1 MSGDSGTGQ
10 AGRDGRG
17 ERPVAGRYRLL
28 DRLGQGGMGVV
39 WRARDEV
46 LDREVAVKEVR
57 APAGLLEHEVRQ
69 LYARLEREGRAAARI
84 SHRNVIGVYDVVTE
98 DGRPWIVMELVRG
111 LSFAEVLE
119 AQGAVTPARAAHI
132 GAETAA
138 ALRAAHQ
145 VGVLHRDVK
154 PGNVLLADDGRVV
167 LSDFGIATVAGS
179 SALTRTGELVG
190 SPEYLAPERALG
202 QPPGPASDLWS
213 LGVMLYAAVEGFSP
227 FRQETPLGT
236 IRAVVDQELPPPR
249 AAGTLAPV
257 LDGLLRK
264 DPARRLGAAEAE
276 RMLRTVAAQGAGAS
290 RMPQGPD
297 LAHAPT
303 VPAGPAATDGPAAPR
318 TPPPGFGPPPGGPA
332 PEPEPGPEG
341 EGRRIATV
349 LVAAALAAALL
360 VGGLVWALTQNSGDS
375 GGTAAQGGTASPG
388 GKDAGAPPATGSG
401 NSGSA
406 ASPGSPGSSADYGVR
421 VAVTAQRDQYTG
433 TCPPA
438 EAAAPAFRAVLAVGR
453 TPVDVVYRWVTGS
466 GKVTDGGWRTLH
478 FTSGKAQTVGHTESD
493 RGPSDAGDDWIAVE
507 VRSPQ
512 QVTSSHVSFTVR
524 CGKGP
529 TGGTSPSS
537 GPTGATGH
545 ASPPGR
551 SPSGGPTY
559 GGGDRGGAYGGT
571 YGGAHRG
578 TYGPGS
584 GG

>member
-17 ERPVAGRYRLL
+17 ERLVAGRYRLL

-46 LDREVAVKEVR
+46 LDRDVAVKEVR

-84 SHRNVIGVYDVVTE
+84 AHRNVIAVYDVVTE
-98 DGRPWIVMELVRG
+98 DGRPWIVMELIRG

-213 LGVMLYAAVEGFSP
+213 LGVTLYAAVEGFSP

-264 DPARRLGAAEAE
+264 DPAQRLGTAEAE
-276 RMLRTVAAQGAGAS
+276 RLLRAVAAQGANDS
-290 RMPQGPD
+290 RTPQGPD

-303 VPAGPAATDGPAAPR
+303 VPAGPAAADGPAPPR
-318 TPPPGFGPPPGGPA
+318 TPPPGFGPPGGGPA
-332 PEPEPGPEG
+332 PEPEPEGP
-341 EGRRIATV
+341 GRRTGTV
-349 LVAAALAAALL
+349 LVVAALVAALL
-360 VGGLVWALTQNSGDS
+360 VGGLAWALTRGSGDS

-388 GKDAGAPPATGSG
+388 GKDAGAPPTAGAGSSG
-401 NSGSA
+401 NA
-406 ASPGSPGSSADYGVR
+406 ASPGTSADYGIR

-433 TCPPA
+433 TCPPP
-438 EAAAPAFRAVLAVGR
+438 EGAAPAFRAVLAVGR
-453 TPVDVVYRWVTGS
+453 TPVDVAYRWVTGS

-478 FTSGKAQTVGHTESD
+478 FTSGKAQTVSHTESG

-529 TGGTSPSS
+529 TGGSSPSS
-537 GPTGATGH
+537 GSTAP

-559 GGGDRGGAYGGT
+559 GGGAQDGAYGGT

-578 TYGPGS
+578 TYAPGS